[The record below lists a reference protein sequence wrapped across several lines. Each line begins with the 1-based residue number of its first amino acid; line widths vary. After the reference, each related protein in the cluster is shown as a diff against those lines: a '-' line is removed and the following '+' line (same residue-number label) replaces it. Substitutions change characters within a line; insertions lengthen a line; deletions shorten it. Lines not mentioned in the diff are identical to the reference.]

1 MALNPKDPAEKVVV
15 TFDFSALSNSV
26 SAPTVTSEYKS
37 GPADSSAAAMISG
50 SPTVTG
56 GKVLQLVIGGQAG
69 TDYNLRCQVDA
80 GSERFVLAD
89 TLKVKTANAAA

>member
-1 MALNPKDPAEKVVV
+1 MALDTKDPAEQVVL
-15 TFDFSALSNSV
+15 TFDFSALSTSI
-26 SAPTVTSEYKS
+26 SAPVVTCEHKN
-37 GPADSSAAAMISG
+37 GPTDATPSAMISG

-56 GKVLQLVIGGQAG
+56 GTVLQLVVGGQAG
-69 TDYNLRCQVDA
+69 TDYNLRCQVDS

>member
-1 MALNPKDPAEKVVV
+1 MALDNKDPSEKVVV
-15 TFDFSALSNSV
+15 TFDFSAVASSV
-26 SAPTVTSEYKS
+26 SAATVTCEHKN
-37 GPADSSAAAMISG
+37 GPADASPLSMISG
-50 SPTVTG
+50 SATVSG
-56 GKVLQLVIGGQAG
+56 AQVLQLVVGGQAG